1 MCFPPG
7 VSILDTIGQG
17 DSDTILIDISVP
29 EDSSGLPAYAIFSVR
44 SLGDTTLAESVRIHF
59 TLISNQSS
67 RKEIGSNGG
76 SQVVSSYFALFT
88 QGFSRYTF
96 TQSR

>member
-17 DSDTILIDISVP
+17 DSDTILIDISAP
-29 EDSSGLPAYAIFSVR
+29 EDSSELPAYAIFSVR

-59 TLISNQSS
+59 TLISDITNLQEKKLVLMAVL
-67 RKEIGSNGG
+67 RW
-76 SQVVSSYFALFT
+76 
-88 QGFSRYTF
+88 
-96 TQSR
+96 